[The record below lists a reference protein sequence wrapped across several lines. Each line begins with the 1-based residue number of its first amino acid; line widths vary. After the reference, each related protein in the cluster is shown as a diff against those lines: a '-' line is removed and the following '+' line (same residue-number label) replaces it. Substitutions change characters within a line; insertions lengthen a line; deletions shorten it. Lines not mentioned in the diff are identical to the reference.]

1 MGVAV
6 AELNDNKCLLL
17 FQLLLV
23 VVVVAVGFAF
33 VFAVS
38 QQRQTP
44 STRLPFSF
52 PLPACLCTD
61 ACRLPS
67 VVVVLT
73 WQEGVLNRRRYSIKM
88 NNSLFIVEQ

>member
-23 VVVVAVGFAF
+23 VVVAVAF

-44 STRLPFSF
+44 STRLSPS
-52 PLPACLCTD
+52 PVSLCSD

-73 WQEGVLNRRRYSIKM
+73 WQEGVLSRRRYSIKM

>member
-23 VVVVAVGFAF
+23 LVVVAF

-44 STRLPFSF
+44 STRLPLTPVS
-52 PLPACLCTD
+52 LCSD

-73 WQEGVLNRRRYSIKM
+73 WQEGVLSRRRYSIKM

>member
-23 VVVVAVGFAF
+23 VVVAVAVAF

-44 STRLPFSF
+44 STRLPPS
-52 PLPACLCTD
+52 PVSLCSD

-73 WQEGVLNRRRYSIKM
+73 WQEGVLSRRRYSIKM

>member
-23 VVVVAVGFAF
+23 VVVVLAVAF

-44 STRLPFSF
+44 STRLRLTPVS
-52 PLPACLCTD
+52 LCSD

-73 WQEGVLNRRRYSIKM
+73 WQEGVLSRRRYSIKM